1 MMGMSNL
8 PPKKNGGKIILGTLQ
23 STKKEINKKNYSTN
37 EEMIR
42 DFKSSSRLT
51 QNNELIRMASS
62 TFNKNVSES
71 N

>member
-62 TFNKNVSES
+62 TFNKNVSETK
-71 N
+71 

>member
-71 N
+71 K